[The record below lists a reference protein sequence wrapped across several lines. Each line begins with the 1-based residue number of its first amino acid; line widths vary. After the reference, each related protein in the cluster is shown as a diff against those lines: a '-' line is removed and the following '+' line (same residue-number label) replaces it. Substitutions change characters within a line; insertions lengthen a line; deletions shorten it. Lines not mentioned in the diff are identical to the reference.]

1 MDILKIDDKEL
12 EIVESILLAK
22 GCHFANDAKNVIRC
36 WESVDVSACP
46 GSGKTTVLLAKLK
59 LLADRMP
66 FPKGSGVCV
75 LSHTNVAVNEIKTKL
90 SDYADILMSYPN
102 YVGTIQS
109 FIDQFVTKPY
119 LKQKT
124 DIGIQVVEDSVYAQH
139 LYKLLWKDKSKNSP
153 YQKLRYFIKYN
164 VKNSSG
170 QYDSEL
176 SYMENLYQKD
186 GALYVS
192 KQKKPLAG
200 ADKPS
205 AKQYEAA
212 VQELLTLEGLI
223 RYNDAYQYA
232 VESVRELST
241 EYTDLFSRR
250 FQYVFIDEY
259 QDCNQMQKD
268 ALDKLF
274 NRNKCCVF
282 HIGDFDQAIYN
293 SDNSEIE
300 DWIPSTSCL
309 SMASSNRYG
318 QEIADV
324 LTNLRTDKKVINAS
338 SGETGYIPTV
348 IKFDDTSIHKVIGK
362 YILALDEN
370 ELYDPN
376 GIYKIIGAVKKRD
389 LKGLKIGDYWS
400 EYDDSNNIK
409 SEFNYWNYVRRIS
422 EGLSAGKLYYVE
434 SQFRRLLCKILHYAG
449 VKNKVS
455 GREYTYKTIKKGI
468 DEGHSELY
476 RNDWIKITK
485 MESYD
490 MKSVD
495 AAIRMLI
502 KDLID
507 FKGKTEDD
515 LFGFFP
521 DYFMKEGELEK
532 NSQGNRNFFIEPI
545 RGRKIE
551 IDTVH
556 GVKWETHDATLYLET
571 EKSRSSDIRRILPYW
586 GIGKKGSQAIS
597 EYSCKC
603 VYVGMSRPRKLLC
616 VAVRAE
622 TYEEGKKVFQTWKV
636 IDCRV

>member
-1 MDILKIDDKEL
+1 MEIDKKEI
-12 EIVESILLAK
+12 EIVEKILLAK
-22 GCHFANDAKNVIRC
+22 DCHFPSDARDVIRC
-36 WESVDVSACP
+36 WESADVSACP

-66 FPKGSGVCV
+66 LQSGSGVCV
-75 LSHTNVAVNEIKTKL
+75 LSHTNVAINEIKTKL
-90 SDYADILMSYPN
+90 ADYADLLMSYPN

-119 LKQKT
+119 LKHKT
-124 DIGIQVVEDSVYAQH
+124 DISIQVVEDSVYAQH
-139 LYKLLWKDKSKNSP
+139 LYKLLWKDRSQKSP
-153 YQKLRYFIKYN
+153 YQKIRYFIKYN
-164 VKNSSG
+164 VKNGSG
-170 QYDSEL
+170 QYGDEI

-186 GALYVS
+186 GALYAS

-200 ADKPS
+200 ADSLS

-223 RYNDAYQYA
+223 RYKDAYQYA
-232 VESVRELST
+232 VESIRELST

-259 QDCNQMQKD
+259 QDCNQMQRD

-274 NRNKCCVF
+274 DQNKCCVF
-282 HIGDFDQAIYN
+282 HIGDSDQAIYN
-293 SDNSEIE
+293 SDNSGTE
-300 DWIPSTSCL
+300 DWKPATNCL
-309 SMASSNRYG
+309 PMASSNRYG

-324 LTNLRTDKKVINAS
+324 LTNLRTDKEVINAS
-338 SGETGYIPTV
+338 LGKTGYIPTV
-348 IKFDDTSIHKVIGK
+348 IIFDDASIDKVVGK

-389 LKGLKIGDYWS
+389 LTGLKISDYWT
-400 EYDDSNNIK
+400 EYDDSSNLK
-409 SEFNYWNYVRRIS
+409 SEYNYWSYVRRIS
-422 EGLSAGKLYYVE
+422 EGLLAGKLYYVE
-434 SQFRRLLCKILHYAG
+434 GQFRSLLCKILHYAG

-455 GREYTYKTIKKGI
+455 GREYTYKTIKKRI
-468 DEGHSELY
+468 DEEHFEHY
-476 RNDWIKITK
+476 RNDWIQITK
-485 MESYD
+485 LKSHD
-490 MKSVD
+490 IKSVD
-495 AAIRMLI
+495 AAIRMLLG
-502 KDLID
+502 DLID

-515 LFGFFP
+515 FFGLFP
-521 DYFMKEGELEK
+521 EYFMREGDLEGNK
-532 NSQGNRNFFIEPI
+532 QGNRNFFIEPI

-556 GVKWETHDATLYLET
+556 GVKGETHDATLYLET

-597 EYSCKC
+597 EYSRKC

-616 VAVRAE
+616 LAVRAE
-622 TYEEGKKVFQTWKV
+622 TYEEGKKAFESWKV
-636 IDCRV
+636 MDCRV